1 MHEFG
6 LCEGIIE
13 AVRRRASGRRVAR
26 VKVRVG
32 TMHRVDEKSFKQA
45 FSWAAGESE
54 AENAFLDLVVTSARA
69 VCRACKAETE
79 SADRIITC
87 PNCGAFELDL
97 VQGEEIILESIE
109 YEAASGESK

>member
-69 VCRACKAETE
+69 VCRTCKAETE